1 MMMMM
6 MMMDFFFHR
15 THVVS
20 DSTSL
25 LNGQFLAKPG
35 QINGAISPPHQCFLP
50 HTHIPQNHCNLINSA
65 TVFPQIVS
73 GCVLRCP
80 FRFDLFLYSRKK
92 AKIWLRNGRSNHRAV
107 ILHVQLYMYMNV
119 HNISM
124 YIHFRLYINTLYKLY
139 IILMHI
145 KSISKYKIFAGV
157 NDLIYIWWCSAFAIA
172 SQRVTIIV

>member
-1 MMMMM
+1 MCDDGMMMMM
-6 MMMDFFFHR
+6 MMMMTMITKR
-15 THVVS
+15 PVPSQTRANKRS
-20 DSTSL
+20 NISTSPVL
-25 LNGQFLAKPG
+25 PASHIYPPKPL
-35 QINGAISPPHQCFLP
+35 QSD
-50 HTHIPQNHCNLINSA
+50 NSA
-65 TVFPQIVS
+65 IVFPQIVS
-73 GCVLRCP
+73 GCVIRCP
-80 FRFDLFLYSRKK
+80 FRFGLFLYSRKK

-107 ILHVQLYMYMNV
+107 ILHDVQLYIMYMNV
-119 HNISM
+119 HNNISM